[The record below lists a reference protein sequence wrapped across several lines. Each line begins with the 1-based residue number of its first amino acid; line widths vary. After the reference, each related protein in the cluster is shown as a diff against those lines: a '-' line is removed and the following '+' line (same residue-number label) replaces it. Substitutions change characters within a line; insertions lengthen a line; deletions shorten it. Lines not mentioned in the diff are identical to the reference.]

1 MCALCV
7 SHAIKR
13 IHIKKLFIF
22 FKEQV
27 IMMEKSVNFIYTYL
41 KRLNLLINENTLN
54 DVEY

>member
-1 MCALCV
+1 MCHTPLSV
-7 SHAIKR
+7 FTLKNY
-13 IHIKKLFIF
+13 FFF